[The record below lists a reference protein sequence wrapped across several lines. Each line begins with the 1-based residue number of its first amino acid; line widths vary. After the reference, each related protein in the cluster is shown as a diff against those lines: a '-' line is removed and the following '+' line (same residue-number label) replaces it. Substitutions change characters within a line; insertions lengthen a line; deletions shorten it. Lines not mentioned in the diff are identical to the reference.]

1 MLSKMTKQTLARRR
15 GYWFTTEKGQHLF
28 AKEGETPKE
37 ACERYYAEREAKA
50 EKIEALQRKVEG
62 RMVEPTEPV
71 ETTEPAKP
79 TEVAE
84 PEETVETEET
94 PEPEDATEAEETT
107 QSDVDRLYG
116 EEFKGYKGQAAI
128 EKLLKEQ
135 HGHVKGAFHR
145 DDMGDID
152 LVWGTDTAGLQHI
165 ISRRLTQGVDV
176 SAFLQ
181 SLSEVIETG
190 KVRRKTSRG
199 DFEVMHEGN
208 IAVLATSYHDSKIQF
223 LLTAYK
229 TRYK

>member
-1 MLSKMTKQTLARRR
+1 MVGKMTKRTLARRR

-28 AKEGETPKE
+28 AEEGETPKE
-37 ACERYYAEREAKA
+37 ACERVYK
-50 EKIEALQRKVEG
+50 EKSEEQEKVVAL
-62 RMVEPTEPV
+62 
-71 ETTEPAKP
+71 
-79 TEVAE
+79 
-84 PEETVETEET
+84 
-94 PEPEDATEAEETT
+94 
-107 QSDVDRLYG
+107 SDVDKLYG

-135 HGHVKGAFHR
+135 RGHVKGAFHR

>member
-1 MLSKMTKQTLARRR
+1 MVSKITKQTLARRR

-37 ACERYYAEREAKA
+37 ACERYYTEREAKA
-50 EKIEALQRKVEG
+50 DKLEALQRKFEG
-62 RMVEPTEPV
+62 R
-71 ETTEPAKP
+71 TTEQ
-79 TEVAE
+79 AE
-84 PEETVETEET
+84 PEG
-94 PEPEDATEAEETT
+94 TT

-135 HGHVKGAFHR
+135 RGHVKGAFHR

-165 ISRRLTQGVDV
+165 ISRRLMQGVDV